1 MSEQP
6 GRGQFGISEVLAQLR
21 PEFPDISL
29 SKIRFL
35 EAEGLIEPARSRAG
49 YRRFCSADIERLRYI
64 LTMQRDSYLPLRVIR
79 ERLAD
84 DADGS
89 HRGSGAFGVSATPGG
104 YGAQEGRRDPA
115 GPGSGLGQVPAEL
128 SRRQL
133 LEAAGIAEAELT
145 ELEDYGLIRRA
156 GRSYGADAL
165 AVARAVAALRP
176 YGVQARHLR
185 AVKAAADREANLVE
199 QVVASQLRQRGA
211 GARDAAAR
219 TAWQIAD
226 LTLRLHATLVGSA
239 LAEAGLAGAPAHA
252 NSYHPGPGASAQ
264 AAGSGRPP
272 AGGLRS
278 ASGRLRVYLGKGRGG
293 PNKARQAREDGA
305 AVRQMEVIG
314 VRVEMPS
321 NSPIVLLKEA
331 QGDRYLPIWIG
342 AVEATAIAFA
352 QQGMPSVRPL
362 THDLFRDVLEALN
375 VQLRTV
381 NITALRDGIFYADL
395 VFSNG
400 AEVSARPSDSIALA
414 LRTGA
419 QIFASDEILDE
430 AGVAIPDEQENED
443 EVEKF
448 REFLDTISPEDFGR
462 AT

>member
-1 MSEQP
+1 MSDQS
-6 GRGQFGISEVLAQLR
+6 RCGQFGIGEVLAQLR
-21 PEFPDISL
+21 PEFPDIST

-35 EAEGLIEPARSRAG
+35 EAEGLIEPARSRSG
-49 YRRFCSADIERLRYI
+49 YRRFAAADIERLRYI

-79 ERLAD
+79 ERLAGGTET
-84 DADGS
+84 ADGQ
-89 HRGSGAFGVSATPGG
+89 H
-104 YGAQEGRRDPA
+104 
-115 GPGSGLGQVPAEL
+115 PGSRAPADMT
-128 SRRQL
+128 RRQL
-133 LEAAGIAEAELT
+133 LDAAEISEAELT
-145 ELEDYGLIRRA
+145 ELEDYGLIRRVA
-156 GRSYGADAL
+156 RQYGGDAL
-165 AVARAVAALRP
+165 AVARALAALRQ

-185 AVKAAADREANLVE
+185 AVKAAAEREVNLVE
-199 QVVASQLRQRGA
+199 QVVAPQLRQRGP

-226 LTLRLHATLVGSA
+226 LTLRLHATLVESA
-239 LAEAGLAGAPAHA
+239 LAEAGLASAPLRPGDIGFEAA
-252 NSYHPGPGASAQ
+252 GIPGP
-264 AAGSGRPP
+264 AGSAPVSGGVEP
-272 AGGLRS
+272 AGGGLRS

-293 PNKARQAREDGA
+293 QQRFPQAREDGA
-305 AVRQMEVIG
+305 VVRQMEVIG

-352 QQGMPSVRPL
+352 QQGMVSLRPL
-362 THDLFRDVLEALN
+362 THDLFRDVLEVLN

-419 QIFASDEILDE
+419 QIFASEEILDE
-430 AGVAIPDEQENED
+430 AGVAIPDEQQENED